1 MRRIVKWMAAGVIL
15 ACAALA
21 PAVETQPVDNEDLKT
36 TVEALKARLKD
47 QSNRLAELENQQAA
61 EKASLAK
68 AIKEM
73 TDSAANKSAGPKWLE
88 NLKFSGDLRMRSIE
102 PRHGR

>member
-1 MRRIVKWMAAGVIL
+1 MRRIVKWMAAGVVL

-73 TDSAANKSAGPKWLE
+73 TDSAANKPAGPTWLE